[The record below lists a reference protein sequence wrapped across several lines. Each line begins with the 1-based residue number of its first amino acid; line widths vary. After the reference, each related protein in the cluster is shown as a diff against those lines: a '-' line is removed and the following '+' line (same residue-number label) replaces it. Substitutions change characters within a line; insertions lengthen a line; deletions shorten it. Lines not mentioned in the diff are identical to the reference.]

1 LEDFILHFSDN
12 DRKVTELDLLRN
24 GLLFTMVKPMPE
36 FIDEE
41 CVSPSRNL
49 LVKYLVENG
58 ASINY

>member
-1 LEDFILHFSDN
+1 
-12 DRKVTELDLLRN
+12 
-24 GLLFTMVKPMPE
+24 MPE

-58 ASINY
+58 ASINYQSEGN

>member
-1 LEDFILHFSDN
+1 MEDFIQHFFD
-12 DRKVTELDLLRN
+12 DDKKVSELDLLRN
-24 GLLFTMVKPMPE
+24 GLLFTIIQPMPD
-36 FIDEE
+36 FIDHE